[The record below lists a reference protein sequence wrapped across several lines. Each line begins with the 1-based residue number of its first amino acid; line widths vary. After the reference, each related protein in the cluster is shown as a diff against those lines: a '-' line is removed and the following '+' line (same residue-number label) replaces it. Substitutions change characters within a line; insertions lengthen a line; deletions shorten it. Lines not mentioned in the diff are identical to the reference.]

1 MQVIVKPTKTSR
13 RPVGTSLNMPQMN
26 KASKTSTNTNREE
39 LERELTADI
48 IKRQTNTDTGRD
60 SSGTTIAGSAVNN
73 RSIRFET
80 HQGIRRRHPLSALS
94 DYAGVAQTNDTPR
107 NEMEKAL
114 EQEHERVSLASVYK
128 VQGEQ
133 SAVQLGLEHTAKEN
147 FKKKKNK
154 LSTMMLASI

>member
-1 MQVIVKPTKTSR
+1 
-13 RPVGTSLNMPQMN
+13 
-26 KASKTSTNTNREE
+26 
-39 LERELTADI
+39 
-48 IKRQTNTDTGRD
+48 
-60 SSGTTIAGSAVNN
+60 
-73 RSIRFET
+73 
-80 HQGIRRRHPLSALS
+80 
-94 DYAGVAQTNDTPR
+94 
-107 NEMEKAL
+107 MEKAL